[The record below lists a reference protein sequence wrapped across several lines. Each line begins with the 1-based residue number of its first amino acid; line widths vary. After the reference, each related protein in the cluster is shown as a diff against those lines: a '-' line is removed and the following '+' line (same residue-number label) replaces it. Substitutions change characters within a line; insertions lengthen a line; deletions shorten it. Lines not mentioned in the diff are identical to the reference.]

1 MIKVLGPVFVS
12 LSMLAVIYAV
22 VYVKHRYSNEESE
35 LDYRNAYGQYGIE
48 FLIGCVLLIWLVP
61 YGILVILPV
70 VLVLSAISPAGRASW
85 QEFGKIRAYAAVSM
99 VVVLLMG
106 GFVPTSEPKSPD
118 EWGEPLFAE
127 NPNAPI
133 YPAGKQYTW
142 LMLPDEG
149 GLNVE
154 IVQSL
159 TIRTS
164 HQFSKLSLA
173 SSTLNIADLFNMQQ
187 SRMDQAIQLLDE
199 QIVFN
204 IDPEEMK
211 LLPIEDKAKHTFQ
224 TATGNHELDIR
235 LYELRS
241 LTLSSDPN
249 GIKVGEVF
257 CAAKGSW
264 GGELDLLVVVRPIG
278 HTGIDQDRYVESLTA
293 QWIDA

>member
-1 MIKVLGPVFVS
+1 MV
-12 LSMLAVIYAV
+12 AV
-22 VYVKHRYSNEESE
+22 VYALVYLKHRYSSDDSE
-35 LDYRNAYGQYGIE
+35 LDYRNAYGQYGLE
-48 FLIGCVLLIWLVP
+48 FLMGCVIFLWIVP
-61 YGILVILPV
+61 YGILVILP
-70 VLVLSAISPAGRASW
+70 LVLILSTISPAGRASW
-85 QEFGKIRAYAAVSM
+85 KEFGKIRAYAAVSM

-118 EWGEPLFAE
+118 EWGEPLFTE

-173 SSTLNIADLFNMQQ
+173 SSTLNIADTFNMQQ

-204 IDPEEMK
+204 IDAEEMK
-211 LLPIEDKAKHTFQ
+211 LLAIEDKAKHTFQ
-224 TATGNHELDIR
+224 TATGDHELDIR
-235 LYELRS
+235 LYDLRS

-249 GIKVGEVF
+249 GLEKYFVQQR
-257 CAAKGSW
+257 
-264 GGELDLLVVVRPIG
+264 DLG
-278 HTGIDQDRYVESLTA
+278 VER
-293 QWIDA
+293 

>member
-1 MIKVLGPVFVS
+1 VLGSVLVS
-12 LSMLAVIYAV
+12 LSMVAV
-22 VYVKHRYSNEESE
+22 VYALVYLKHRYSSDDSE
-35 LDYRNAYGQYGIE
+35 LDYRNAYGQYGLE
-48 FLIGCVLLIWLVP
+48 FLMGCVIFLWIVP
-61 YGILVILPV
+61 YGILVILP
-70 VLVLSAISPAGRASW
+70 LVLILSTISPAGRASW
-85 QEFGKIRAYAAVSM
+85 KEFGKIRAYAAVSM

-118 EWGEPLFAE
+118 EWGEPLFTE

-173 SSTLNIADLFNMQQ
+173 SSTLNIADTFNMQQ

-204 IDPEEMK
+204 IDAEEMK
-211 LLPIEDKAKHTFQ
+211 LLAIEDKAKHTFQ
-224 TATGNHELDIR
+224 TATGDHELDIR
-235 LYELRS
+235 LYDLRS

-264 GGELDLLVVVRPIG
+264 GGEVNLLVIVRPIG
-278 HTGIDQDRYVESLTA
+278 HTGITQDRYAESLVS
-293 QWIDA
+293 QWLS

>member
-1 MIKVLGPVFVS
+1 MLGSVLVS
-12 LSMLAVIYAV
+12 LSMVAVVYAV
-22 VYVKHRYSNEESE
+22 VYLKYRYSSDDCE
-35 LDYRNAYGQYGIE
+35 LDYRNAYGQYGLE
-48 FLIGCVLLIWLVP
+48 FLIGCVLLLWLVP
-61 YGILVILPV
+61 YGVLVILP
-70 VLVLSAISPAGRASW
+70 LVMILSTISPAGRASW

-106 GFVPTSEPKSPD
+106 GFVPTSEPKSPN
-118 EWGEPLFAE
+118 EWGEPLFTE

-164 HQFSKLSLA
+164 HQFSELSLA
-173 SSTLNIADLFNMQQ
+173 SSTLNIADIFNMQQ
-187 SRMDQAIQLLDE
+187 SRMDQAIELLDE

-211 LLPIEDKAKHTFQ
+211 LLPIENKAKHSFQ

-235 LYELRS
+235 LYDLRS

-249 GIKVGEVF
+249 GVKVGEVF
-257 CAAKGSW
+257 CVAKGTL
-264 GGELDLLVVVRPIG
+264 GGELDILVVVRPIG

>member
-1 MIKVLGPVFVS
+1 M
-12 LSMLAVIYAV
+12 
-22 VYVKHRYSNEESE
+22 
-35 LDYRNAYGQYGIE
+35 
-48 FLIGCVLLIWLVP
+48 
-61 YGILVILPV
+61 VILPV
-70 VLVLSAISPAGRASW
+70 VLILSTISPAGRVAW
-85 QEFGKIRAYAAVSM
+85 KEFGKIRAYAAVSM

-106 GFVPTSEPKSPD
+106 GFVPTSQPISPD
-118 EWGEPLFAE
+118 EWGEPLFTE

-133 YPAGKQYTW
+133 YPAGNQYTW

-164 HQFSKLSLA
+164 HQYSKLSLA
-173 SSTLNIADLFNMQQ
+173 SSTLNIADAFNMQQ

-204 IDPEEMK
+204 IDAEEMK

-224 TATGNHELDIR
+224 TATGDHELDIR
-235 LYELRS
+235 LYDLRS

-278 HTGIDQDRYVESLTA
+278 HTGITQDRYAESLTA
-293 QWIDA
+293 QWISAD

>member
-1 MIKVLGPVFVS
+1 MIKVLGSVLVS
-12 LSMLAVIYAV
+12 LSMVAVVYAV
-22 VYVKHRYSNEESE
+22 VYLKHRYSSDDSE
-35 LDYRNAYGQYGIE
+35 LDYRNAYGQYGLE
-48 FLIGCVLLIWLVP
+48 FLIGCVFLLWFVP
-61 YGILVILPV
+61 YGILVILP
-70 VLVLSAISPAGRASW
+70 LVLILSIISPAGRVSW

-118 EWGEPLFAE
+118 EWGEPLFTE

-173 SSTLNIADLFNMQQ
+173 SSTLNIADAFNMQQ

-235 LYELRS
+235 LYDLRS

-249 GIKVGEVF
+249 GVKVGEVF
-257 CAAKGSW
+257 CVAKGTW

-278 HTGIDQDRYVESLTA
+278 HTGISQDRYAESLVS
-293 QWIDA
+293 QWLS

>member
-1 MIKVLGPVFVS
+1 MLGSVLVS
-12 LSMLAVIYAV
+12 LSMVAVVYAV
-22 VYVKHRYSNEESE
+22 VYLKHRYSNDDSD

-48 FLIGCVLLIWLVP
+48 FLIGGVIFLWIVP
-61 YGILVILPV
+61 YGILVIIP
-70 VLVLSAISPAGRASW
+70 LVLILSSISPAGRASW
-85 QEFGKIRAYAAVSM
+85 KKFGKIRTYAAVSM

-118 EWGEPLFAE
+118 EWGEPLFTE

-173 SSTLNIADLFNMQQ
+173 SSTLNIADVFNMQQ
-187 SRMDQAIQLLDE
+187 SRMDQAIELLDE

-211 LLPIEDKAKHTFQ
+211 LLAIEDKAKHTFQ

-235 LYELRS
+235 LYDLRS
-241 LTLSSDPN
+241 LTLSSNPD
-249 GIKVGEVF
+249 GVKVGEVF
-257 CAAKGSW
+257 CVAKAHGA
-264 GGELDLLVVVRPIG
+264 GN
-278 HTGIDQDRYVESLTA
+278 
-293 QWIDA
+293 WIS